1 MLIFNNN
8 LGRLGNQ
15 MFTYATLTAI
25 CRRKNIKNYIFTH
38 LGSLQYFE
46 LTPREN
52 VISKFKIDFLLKTL
66 FRLFFIPRVRYMD
79 HSKQYSDAE
88 LDFSGTKYISAG
100 LQGESYFKD
109 IEGEIKD
116 RFSIK
121 PQYQQR
127 ANAIYAEFQ
136 DGLKNVCVHIRRGD
150 YLTFMGKNF
159 AVPLS
164 YYQQALENLSPKT
177 HRFIFITD
185 DREYVQQQFGQFPHT
200 YFSQENEIT
209 DFQLMMKAEICIL
222 ANSTFSWWAAWLN
235 SNPNKRVTIPR
246 YFMGIQEK
254 VEFPNGIIPPDWI
267 QIPNKD

>member
-15 MFTYATLTAI
+15 MFTYATITAI
-25 CRRKNIKNYIFTH
+25 CRRKNIKNYLFTH
-38 LGSLQYFE
+38 LGSLDYFE
-46 LTPREN
+46 LTPREHF
-52 VISKFKIDFLLKTL
+52 IAKYKIDFLLKIL

-79 HSKQYSDAE
+79 HAVQYSDSE
-88 LDFSGTKYISAG
+88 LDFSGTKYVSAG

-109 IEGEIKD
+109 IELEIRK
-116 RFSIK
+116 RFVIK
-121 PQYQQR
+121 AKLQER
-127 ANAIYAEFQ
+127 ASNIYSEFQ
-136 DGLKNVCVHIRRGD
+136 DGLKNVCVHVRRGD

-159 AVPLS
+159 SVPMS
-164 YYQQALENLSPKT
+164 YYTQALEGLNPET

-185 DREYVQQQFGQFPHT
+185 DREYVQQQFGHLPHT

-209 DFQLMMKAEICIL
+209 DFQLMMKAEICII

-235 SNPNKRVTIPR
+235 PHPNKQITIPR

-254 VEFPNGIIPPDWI
+254 VEFPKGVIPKEWA
-267 QIPNKD
+267 QL